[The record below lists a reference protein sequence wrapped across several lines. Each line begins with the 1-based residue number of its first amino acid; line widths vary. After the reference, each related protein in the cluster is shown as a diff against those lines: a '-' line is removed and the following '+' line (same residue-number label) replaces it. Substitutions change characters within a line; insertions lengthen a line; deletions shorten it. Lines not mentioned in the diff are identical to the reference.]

1 MLTFTQ
7 VLQGLAGTLTDAVH
21 QMGLLQCQWC
31 LPVCTA
37 VPGVRPPAG
46 KLTLWLIMWD
56 QALVGEN

>member
-21 QMGLLQCQWC
+21 QLGLLQCQWY
-31 LPVCTA
+31 LLLCTA
-37 VPGVRPPAG
+37 VPGAG
-46 KLTLWLIMWD
+46 KLTLWLIIWD